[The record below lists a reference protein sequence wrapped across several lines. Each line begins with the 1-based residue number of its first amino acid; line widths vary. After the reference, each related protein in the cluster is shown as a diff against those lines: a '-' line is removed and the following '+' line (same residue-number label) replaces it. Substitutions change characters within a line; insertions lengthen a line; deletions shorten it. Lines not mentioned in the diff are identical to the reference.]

1 VKVAL
6 YARVSTEDK
15 GQDPTIQLNIIR
27 DLAQRREYEIICEYV
42 DYASGKDANRP
53 KFKEMMERA
62 SNHDFD
68 AIMALRLDRVM
79 RSIIHF
85 DTVTQQLAVYNVSL
99 IFTDME
105 FDPNTPNGRLII
117 NFLSSMAQWERE
129 MISARTR
136 EGIAARKAKGQKF
149 GRKKRDDIP
158 LLDIAKLRIEGKGWK
173 TISAEVDIPRST
185 LLDRKLLIED
195 AMRSLGW
202 SENPPLVVEG
212 SDREG
217 VV

>member
-1 VKVAL
+1 MKVAL

-15 GQDPTIQLNIIR
+15 GQDPTTQLNIIR
-27 DLAQRREYEIICEYV
+27 DLAERRGYEIYAEYV

-53 KFKEMMERA
+53 KWKEMMERA
-62 SNHDFD
+62 SHHDFD

-79 RSIIHF
+79 RSLVHMDQLI
-85 DTVTQQLAVYNVSL
+85 QQLFVYRMSL

-105 FDPNTPNGRLII
+105 FDPTTPNGRLVI
-117 NFLSSMAQWERE
+117 NFLSAMAQWERE

-149 GRKKRDDIP
+149 GRKKRDDLP
-158 LLDIAKLRIEGKGWK
+158 LLEIAKLRMEGKGWK
-173 TISAEVDIPRST
+173 QVSTDTGIPKST
-185 LLDRKLLIED
+185 LIDRKAEIEE

-202 SENPPLVVEG
+202 SGNPTSV
-212 SDREG
+212 G
-217 VV
+217 VVSNKEGAV